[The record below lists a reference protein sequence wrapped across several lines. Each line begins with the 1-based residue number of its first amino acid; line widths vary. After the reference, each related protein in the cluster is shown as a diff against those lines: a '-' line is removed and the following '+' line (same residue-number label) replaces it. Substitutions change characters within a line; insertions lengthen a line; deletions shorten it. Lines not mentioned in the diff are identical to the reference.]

1 MKSQKIIEYG
11 QPLKLIEGPAP
22 KPKGTEVLVSVSYCG
37 VCHSDLHIQD
47 GFFSLGHTRKLDVSA
62 GRN

>member
-11 QPLKLIEGPAP
+11 QPLKLIEGPTP
-22 KPKGTEVLVSVSYCG
+22 KPIGTEVLVSVSYCG